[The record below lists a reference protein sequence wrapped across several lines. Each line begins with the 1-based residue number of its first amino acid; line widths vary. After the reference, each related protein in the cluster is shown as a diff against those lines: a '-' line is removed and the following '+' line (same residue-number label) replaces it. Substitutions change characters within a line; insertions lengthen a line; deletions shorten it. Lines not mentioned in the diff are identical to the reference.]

1 MRCQTLYCGK
11 AMGAAIAVVKRRAS
25 MDLSNIADIAD
36 LIAALAI
43 VASLAFVGFEL
54 HMTRKQSE
62 LSNRREVL
70 QTFTDYKAATNDIAF
85 AAFLVRA
92 HEDYEALNPA
102 KKNEFWVVSRTRRSH
117 PQQFSE
123 A

>member
-11 AMGAAIAVVKRRAS
+11 AMGAAIAVVKRQAS
-25 MDLSNIADIAD
+25 MDLLNIADIAD

-62 LSNRREVL
+62 LSN
-70 QTFTDYKAATNDIAF
+70 
-85 AAFLVRA
+85 
-92 HEDYEALNPA
+92 
-102 KKNEFWVVSRTRRSH
+102 
-117 PQQFSE
+117 
-123 A
+123 